1 MGWLQLALIAAA
13 VIAIAK
19 GIQLFN
25 RVCWRRFGHS
35 LFTLRSFW
43 ITAIAINLIWWGL
56 YFWANATLHHTPLS
70 DGLILLSLGLA
81 ATAWLLYENI
91 RDTDLLYGVGGSALL
106 FALFFPLAVASFPLL
121 AVAMVVMVIASHK
134 AGPAWFVDS

>member
-43 ITAIAINLIWWGL
+43 ITAIAI
-56 YFWANATLHHTPLS
+56 T
-70 DGLILLSLGLA
+70 
-81 ATAWLLYENI
+81 
-91 RDTDLLYGVGGSALL
+91 
-106 FALFFPLAVASFPLL
+106 
-121 AVAMVVMVIASHK
+121 HK
-134 AGPAWFVDS
+134 SGI